1 MTGYTILIIYFAS
14 AHTYGLHPLAVI
26 STRIMSGSLPLHI
39 PTDCIQA
46 SLAIRAHSFSLPL
59 HIPTDCIY
67 NRGRFYPD
75 TPSLPLH
82 IPTDCIMICG
92 ITGHRRCLC
101 LCTYLRTASA
111 TAHIRQR
118 RKNTLPL
125 HIPTDCITGNRTK
138 RASRELCLCT
148 YLRTVSQEDDSVRK
162 IYRFA
167 SAHTYG
173 LHRTHTHFHSN
184 LSIFASAHTY
194 GLHQQR

>member
-1 MTGYTILIIYFAS
+1 MPTQQNYCLCTYLQTASVNDGVYNLDNILCLCTYLRTASSCCNQHSHHVRIFAS
-14 AHTYGLHPLAVI
+14 AHTYGLHP
-26 STRIMSGSLPLHI
+26 
-39 PTDCIQA
+39 
-46 SLAIRAHSFSLPL
+46 SFSCHSRTLVFFASAHTYGL
-59 HIPTDCIY
+59 HRAELCGLE
-67 NRGRFYPD
+67 RVG
-75 TPSLPLH
+75 SLPLH

-148 YLRTVSQEDDSVRK
+148 YLRTASQEDDSVRK

-173 LHRTHTHFHSN
+173 LHPFRS
-184 LSIFASAHTY
+184 
-194 GLHQQR
+194 